1 MDIPQFISTLVGGHL
16 GSTMDILIRVL
27 WQTQV
32 HISIGYIYRVGLL
45 GHRVCTC
52 SVSVYTAKS
61 F

>member
-1 MDIPQFISTLVGGHL
+1 MDIPQFISILVGGHL

-32 HISIGYIYRVGLL
+32 HISIGYTYRVGLL
-45 GHRVCTC
+45 GHRVCRR